1 MLSPPMAG
9 MIQECSLRLPCDDV
23 VSVTT
28 VLGMLDLTMVD
39 SYDYNLKPQAQM
51 LGITS
56 RANTCH
62 LEENA
67 FTVFSSAHV
76 T

>member
-1 MLSPPMAG
+1 M
-9 MIQECSLRLPCDDV
+9 
-23 VSVTT
+23 
-28 VLGMLDLTMVD
+28 VLGMLDLTMVN
-39 SYDYNLKPQAQM
+39 SYDYSLKPQAQM

-62 LEENA
+62 LEENT

>member
-1 MLSPPMAG
+1 MLG
-9 MIQECSLRLPCDDV
+9 
-23 VSVTT
+23 
-28 VLGMLDLTMVD
+28 LTMVN

-62 LEENA
+62 LEEKEKI
-67 FTVFSSAHV
+67 FTVLSSAPV